1 MGAAEQL
8 FDLAGLLASIV
19 CGCLAYAVVILLE
32 LIWGPA

>member
-8 FDLAGLLASIV
+8 FDLAELLALIV
-19 CGCLAYAVVILLE
+19 GGCLAYALVILLE